1 MNDFAAFMR
10 YPNIEGKAMKTAE
23 DKNSI
28 ELAERDTAAECC
40 ILRLKNGDLDALKEL
55 YSLASASIY
64 SYALSVL
71 GSRHDAEDV
80 LHDCIVKIYAQAK
93 SYKPQGKPFAWIIR
107 IAKNICIDR
116 MRLRKKEA
124 ASSLDNEADTLPVD
138 PIADA
143 EDRLMIQSFLSALSP
158 EERQIVS
165 LHLISGFTFREIA
178 KALGQPAPTVMTKYR
193 RALIK
198 LRKEYE
204 GKELW

>member
-1 MNDFAAFMR
+1 MKAETGENREQIKRDAA
-10 YPNIEGKAMKTAE
+10 
-23 DKNSI
+23 
-28 ELAERDTAAECC
+28 AERC
-40 ILRLKNGDLDALKEL
+40 ISRLGKGDIDALDEL
-55 YSLASASIY
+55 YSLASSSVY

-71 GSRHDAEDV
+71 GDRHEAEDFLHDAMV
-80 LHDCIVKIYAQAK
+80 RIYASSS
-93 SYKPQGKPFAWIIR
+93 SYKPRGKPFAWMIR
-107 IAKNICIDR
+107 ITKNLCIDR
-116 MRLRKKEA
+116 IRQRKRETA
-124 ASSLDNEADTLPVD
+124 ADLYSIELEQADD

-165 LHLISGFTFREIA
+165 LHLISGFAFREIA

>member
-1 MNDFAAFMR
+1 MKAETGENREQLMRDAA
-10 YPNIEGKAMKTAE
+10 
-23 DKNSI
+23 
-28 ELAERDTAAECC
+28 AERC
-40 ILRLKNGDLDALKEL
+40 ISRLGKGDIDALDEL
-55 YSLASASIY
+55 YSLVSSSVY

-71 GSRHDAEDV
+71 GNRHDAEDA
-80 LHDCIVKIYAQAK
+80 LHDTLVKIFASAK

-107 IAKNICIDR
+107 ITKNICIDR

-124 ASSLDNEADTLPVD
+124 ASSIDEADALPVD
-138 PIADA
+138 PIADV

-178 KALGQPAPTVMTKYR
+178 KALGSLAPTVMTKYR

-198 LRKEYE
+198 LKEEYE
-204 GKELW
+204 GKEPR

>member
-1 MNDFAAFMR
+1 
-10 YPNIEGKAMKTAE
+10 MKTAE
-23 DKNSI
+23 DKNGK
-28 ELAERDTAAECC
+28 EFAERDAAAERC
-40 ILRLKNGDLDALKEL
+40 ISRLGKGDIDALDEL
-55 YSLASASIY
+55 YSLASHSIY

-71 GSRHDAEDV
+71 GSRHDAEDA
-80 LHDCIVKIYAQAK
+80 LHDTLVKIFASAK

-124 ASSLDNEADTLPVD
+124 VSSLGDEADSLPVD

-143 EDRLMIQSFLSALSP
+143 EDRLMLQSFLSALSP

-178 KALGQPAPTVMTKYR
+178 KALGNLAPTVMTKYR

-204 GKELW
+204 GKELR

>member
-1 MNDFAAFMR
+1 MNDFAVFMR
-10 YPNIEGKAMKTAE
+10 YPNIRGIAMKAE
-23 DKNSI
+23 TGENREQLNRDAA
-28 ELAERDTAAECC
+28 AERC
-40 ILRLKNGDLDALKEL
+40 ISRLGKGDIDALDEL
-55 YSLASASIY
+55 YSLAAYSIY

-71 GSRHDAEDV
+71 GDRHDAEDA
-80 LHDCIVKIYAQAK
+80 LHDTLVKIFASAK
-93 SYKPQGKPFAWIIR
+93 SYRPQGKPFAWIIR

-124 ASSLDNEADTLPVD
+124 VSSLDDEADTLPVD
-138 PIADA
+138 PIANA

>member
-1 MNDFAAFMR
+1 
-10 YPNIEGKAMKTAE
+10 MKTAE

-40 ILRLKNGDLDALKEL
+40 ILRLKNGDIDALDEL
-55 YSLASASIY
+55 YFLASSSVY

-71 GSRHDAEDV
+71 GSRHDAEDA
-80 LHDCIVKIYAQAK
+80 LHDCIVKIYASAK

-116 MRLRKKEA
+116 MRLCKKEVV
-124 ASSLDNEADTLPVD
+124 SSLDDEADSLPVN
-138 PIADA
+138 PIADE

-178 KALGQPAPTVMTKYR
+178 KALVRPAPTVMTKYR

-204 GKELW
+204 GKELR

>member
-1 MNDFAAFMR
+1 
-10 YPNIEGKAMKTAE
+10 MKTAE

-28 ELAERDTAAECC
+28 ELAEMDTAAECC

-107 IAKNICIDR
+107 IAKNLCIDR
-116 MRLRKKEA
+116 LHRRKKESA
-124 ASSLDNEADTLPVD
+124 ASLEDEAEDLTVD
-138 PIADA
+138 PIAETD
-143 EDRLMIQSFLSALSP
+143 DRLMIESFLSALSS
-158 EERQIVS
+158 EDRQIVS

-178 KALGQPAPTVMTKYR
+178 KSLGMPPPTVMTKYR
-193 RALIK
+193 RAMIK
-198 LRKEYE
+198 LRKEFE
-204 GKELW
+204 GKENGQ

>member
-1 MNDFAAFMR
+1 MKAETGCDREQLKRDAA
-10 YPNIEGKAMKTAE
+10 T
-23 DKNSI
+23 
-28 ELAERDTAAECC
+28 ERC
-40 ILRLKNGDLDALKEL
+40 ILRLKNGEIDALDEL
-55 YSLASASIY
+55 YSLASSSVY

-107 IAKNICIDR
+107 IAKNLCIDR
-116 MRLRKKEA
+116 LRRRKKESA
-124 ASSLDNEADTLPVD
+124 ASLEDEAEDLTVD
-138 PIADA
+138 PIAET
-143 EDRLMIQSFLSALSP
+143 EDRLMLQSFLSALSP

-178 KALGQPAPTVMTKYR
+178 KALGGLASTVMTKYR
-193 RALIK
+193 RGLIK

-204 GKELW
+204 GKELR

>member
-1 MNDFAAFMR
+1 MKAETGCDREQLKRDAA
-10 YPNIEGKAMKTAE
+10 
-23 DKNSI
+23 
-28 ELAERDTAAECC
+28 AERC
-40 ILRLKNGDLDALKEL
+40 ILRLKNGDIDALDEL
-55 YSLASASIY
+55 YSLASSSVY

-71 GSRHDAEDV
+71 GSRHDAEDA
-80 LHDCIVKIYAQAK
+80 LHDCIVKIYASAK

-116 MRLRKKEA
+116 MRLCKKEA
-124 ASSLDNEADTLPVD
+124 VSSLDDEADFLPVD

-143 EDRLMIQSFLSALSP
+143 EDRLMIQSFLSALSS

-178 KALGQPAPTVMTKYR
+178 KALGRPAPTVMTKYR

-204 GKELW
+204 GKELR

>member
-1 MNDFAAFMR
+1 MNDFAVFMR
-10 YPNIEGKAMKTAE
+10 YPNIRGNAMKAE
-23 DKNSI
+23 TGCDREQLKRDAA
-28 ELAERDTAAECC
+28 AERC
-40 ILRLKNGDLDALKEL
+40 ISRLGKGDIDALDEL
-55 YSLASASIY
+55 YSLTAHSIY

-71 GSRHDAEDV
+71 GSRHDAEDA
-80 LHDCIVKIYAQAK
+80 LHDTLVKIFSSAK
-93 SYKPQGKPFAWIIR
+93 SYKPQGKPFAWMIR
-107 IAKNICIDR
+107 IARNICIDR
-116 MRLRKKEA
+116 MRLRRKKA
-124 ASSLDNEADTLPVD
+124 ASNLDDEADTLPVD
-138 PIADA
+138 PIANA